1 MTYRLLLASLASRTP
16 LLSPITS
23 LSSYATTPS
32 TAIKSIENMTTS
44 SSNSSDYKFCQLC
57 YNEGKKFLQT
67 TNNQQ
72 RALHEF
78 YQRKLET
85 IVYKL
90 KDQHEIELKERDK
103 IIYLLHK
110 EIDGQQQQQ
119 EKKNESDDVQV
130 AEGSVHGGVVVT
142 NGSEKENTEEAEP
155 KIFRFYHPSL

>member
-1 MTYRLLLASLASRTP
+1 
-16 LLSPITS
+16 
-23 LSSYATTPS
+23 
-32 TAIKSIENMTTS
+32 MTTS

-72 RALHEF
+72 RQLHEF

-85 IVYKL
+85 IVNKL
-90 KDQHEIELKERDK
+90 IDQYEIELKEKDK

-110 EIDGQQQQQ
+110 EIDGQQQMMI
-119 EKKNESDDVQV
+119 KSDVDQA
-130 AEGSVHGGVVVT
+130 AEGNVHGC
-142 NGSEKENTEEAEP
+142 SEDDGADKHLKENTEEAEHP

>member
-1 MTYRLLLASLASRTP
+1 
-16 LLSPITS
+16 
-23 LSSYATTPS
+23 
-32 TAIKSIENMTTS
+32 MTTT
-44 SSNSSDYKFCQLC
+44 SSNSSDFRFCQRC

-72 RALHEF
+72 RELHEF

-90 KDQHEIELKERDK
+90 IDQHETELKEKDK

-119 EKKNESDDVQV
+119 QQQKKKKSVDDQV
-130 AEGSVHGGVVVT
+130 DEGNVHGGVDIT
-142 NGSEKENTEEAEP
+142 NGSEKDGADKHMKENTEEAKHP
-155 KIFRFYHPSL
+155 KIFQFYHPSIVRPVVRTEHPSYFKSNC